1 MTQKTI
7 GEQIADLESTRNA
20 KAGRMTEL
28 TNKTLAENRTK
39 DAGESEE
46 FSTLKDEIKSI
57 DQELE
62 DLHSLEAINST
73 KAVPVPAV
81 TPGQTKDATA
91 AASASRGGSNIV
103 VVERKLAPGV
113 AFARFAGVMAHTK
126 GNMRDALD
134 FANNRFPEEKGMH
147 DIIKMFSQYNFED
160 VTKAAVAVGTTSGT
174 TWAAPLVQYNQMASE
189 FIDFLRPQ
197 TIVGRIPNLRQV
209 PFNISMPRQTSG
221 GAAYWVGEGQAKPLT
236 SLAFDQ
242 VTLRWTKLATIA
254 VISDEL
260 ARFSQPSAETILRD
274 QLAAAVIQQMDADFV
289 NPANAGTANVKPA
302 SITNGVT
309 AVPSSGSGEASV
321 NADIQAV
328 FAPFIAANLAPTNA
342 VWIMSATN
350 ALGLS
355 LMKNALGQR
364 SFPDVNMAG
373 GTFWGMPVIVSEAV
387 GNIVILANAQDILLA
402 DDGQVSID
410 ASREASLQMD
420 SAPDSPPTAT
430 TVMVSL
436 WQNNLLAIRAERYVN
451 WLKAR
456 PAAVQYLSGVSW
468 NGAVTEG

>member
-1 MTQKTI
+1 MKTI
-7 GEQIADLESTRNA
+7 SEQIADLEATRAA
-20 KAGRMTEL
+20 KAGRMTEM
-28 TNKTLAENRTK
+28 TNKTLGENRTK
-39 DAGESEE
+39 DAAEAEE

-57 DQELE
+57 DAELI
-62 DLHSLEAINST
+62 DLRDLEAINVT
-73 KAVPVPAV
+73 KATPVPTV
-81 TPGQTKDATA
+81 NPGKTEKATESATA
-91 AASASRGGSNIV
+91 ARGGSGIV
-103 VVERKLAPGV
+103 VVERKLQPGV
-113 AFARFAGVMAHTK
+113 AFARLAGVMAHTK
-126 GNMRDALD
+126 GNARDALD
-134 FANNRFPEEKGMH
+134 FASNRFPEDKGMQ
-147 DIIKMFSQYNFED
+147 DIIKMFSQHNFED
-160 VTKAAVAVGTTSGT
+160 VTKAAVAVGTTTGT
-174 TWAAPLVQYNQMASE
+174 TWAAPLVQYNQMANE
-189 FIDFLRPQ
+189 FIEFLRPQ
-197 TIVGRIPNLRQV
+197 TIVGRIPNLRRV

-221 GAAYWVGEGQAKPLT
+221 GAAYWVGEGAPKPLT

-254 VISDEL
+254 VISEEL

-274 QLAAAVIQQMDADFV
+274 QLAQAVIQQMDADFV

-309 AVPSSGSGEASV
+309 AVVSSGGDEASV
-321 NADIQAV
+321 NNDIQAI

-364 SFPDVNMAG
+364 AFPDVNMAG
-373 GTFWGMPVIVSEAV
+373 GTFYGMPVVVSEAV

-420 SAPDSPPTAT
+420 SAPDNPATAT

-456 PAAVQYLSGVSW
+456 AASVQYLSGVAW
-468 NGAVTEG
+468 NGVAPVTP

>member
-7 GEQIADLESTRNA
+7 GEQIADLEATRGA
-20 KAGRMTEL
+20 KAGRMTEI
-28 TNKTLAENRTK
+28 TNKTLGENRTK
-39 DAGESEE
+39 DAAEGEE
-46 FSTLKDEIKSI
+46 FSTLKDEIKAI

-62 DLHSLEAINST
+62 DLRSLEAINAT
-73 KAVPVPAV
+73 KAVPVPKV
-81 TPGQTKDATA
+81 TPGQTEKPTDAAT
-91 AASASRGGSNIV
+91 ASRGGSNIV

-113 AFARFAGVMAHTK
+113 AFARLAGVMAHTK
-126 GNMRDALD
+126 GNFRDALD
-134 FANNRFPEEKGMH
+134 FASNRFPQEKGMQ
-147 DIIKMFSQYNFED
+147 DIIKMFSQHSFED
-160 VTKAAVAVGTTSGT
+160 VTKAAVAVGTTTGA
-174 TWAAPLVQYNQMASE
+174 TWAQPLVQYNQMADE
-189 FIDFLRPQ
+189 FIEFLRPQ
-197 TIVGRIPNLRQV
+197 TIVGRIPNLRRV

-221 GAAYWVGEGQAKPLT
+221 GSAYWVGEGAPKPLT

-254 VISDEL
+254 VISEEL

-309 AVPSSGSGEASV
+309 AVVSSGGTEAAV

-364 SFPDVNMAG
+364 AFPDVNMNG
-373 GTFWGMPVIVSEAV
+373 GTFYGMPVVVSEAV
-387 GNIVILANAQDILLA
+387 GNIVVLANAQDILLA
-402 DDGQVSID
+402 DDGQVSVD
-410 ASREASLQMD
+410 SSREASLQMD
-420 SAPDSPPTAT
+420 NAPANPADAT
-430 TVMVSL
+430 TVLVSL
-436 WQNNLLAIRAERYVN
+436 WQHNLLAIRAERYIN
-451 WLKAR
+451 WVKAR
-456 PAAVQYLSGVSW
+456 AASVQYLSGVAW
-468 NGAVTEG
+468 DGA